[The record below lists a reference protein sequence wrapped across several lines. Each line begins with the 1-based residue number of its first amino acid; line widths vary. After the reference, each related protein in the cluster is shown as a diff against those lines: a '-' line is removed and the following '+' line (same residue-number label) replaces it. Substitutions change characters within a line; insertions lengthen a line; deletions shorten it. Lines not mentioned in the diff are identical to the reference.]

1 MLYLNLSTL
10 NKKFFGAKY
19 LTLTNVVF
27 ECSWSTYYTT
37 ERKYLTLTNVVFE
50 FVIKNRA
57 KSDKKYLTL
66 TNVVFEFTL

>member
-1 MLYLNLSTL
+1 MLYLNPPQLNANLFLS
-10 NKKFFGAKY
+10 Y

-27 ECSWSTYYTT
+27 EFVIKNRAKSDK
-37 ERKYLTLTNVVFE
+37 KYLTLTNVVFE

>member
-1 MLYLNLSTL
+1 MFYLNSINQDDIKRLA
-10 NKKFFGAKY
+10 N
-19 LTLTNVVF
+19 
-27 ECSWSTYYTT
+27 
-37 ERKYLTLTNVVFE
+37 LTLTNVVFE